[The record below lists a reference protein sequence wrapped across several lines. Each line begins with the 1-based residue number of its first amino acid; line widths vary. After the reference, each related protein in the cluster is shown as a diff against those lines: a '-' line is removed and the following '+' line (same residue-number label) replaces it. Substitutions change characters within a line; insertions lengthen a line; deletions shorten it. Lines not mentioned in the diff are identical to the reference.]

1 MNTKEKQ
8 DLRTILNAD
17 RLRSF
22 FPDGFYF
29 DVEEVLTA
37 CPYTFNELQQK
48 TRKKDF
54 VHWRQILIAFKYAS
68 GSTFEQV
75 GDYIGK
81 DHSTCV
87 YALKNVLNALQG
99 FDWLLKEKIDQ
110 VVALSDVIIYATEDH
125 SKNEILALR
134 YLEHNYVEKFV
145 NSTFRNSNKKGKKVI
160 RCGV

>member
-22 FPDGFYF
+22 FPEGFYF
-29 DVEEVLTA
+29 EVDQVLTV
-37 CPYTFNELQQK
+37 CPYTFDELQQK

-54 VHWRQILIAFKYAS
+54 VQWRQILIAFKYAS

-87 YALKNVLNALQG
+87 YALKNVLNALHG

-110 VVALSDVIIYATEDH
+110 VIALSDVIIYATEDH
-125 SKNEILALR
+125 SKNEILSLR
-134 YLEHNYVEKFV
+134 YLEHNYIEKFI
-145 NSTFRNSNKKGKKVI
+145 NSSVTNFIEKNKMII
-160 RCGV
+160 R